1 MSQVRF
7 VLPFV
12 AFFGCDLDKE
22 EEGEFEL
29 ELGGGGGLLFFE
41 RLGAGHKMAYF
52 HYFPGHHFGF
62 GLRRMDRFSCGHFF
76 LSGSLRF
83 CWGRVFLLNLLMH

>member
-1 MSQVRF
+1 MHLLSQVGF
-7 VLPFV
+7 VLLCV
-12 AFFGCDLDKE
+12 AFYGCNLEEE
-22 EEGEFEL
+22 EEGEFEF
-29 ELGGGGGLLFFE
+29 ELGGLLLFE

-62 GLRRMDRFSCGHFF
+62 GLQRMDRFSCCLFF